1 MLDVTMQQVADTL
14 GLGLPLPVLD
24 HTGLSGR
31 YDAVFGFA
39 VDQLTPSAGSSDN
52 EIGLPPIPV
61 ALEKQLGLK
70 LIKQNARV
78 EVFVIDHI
86 GCLSEN

>member
-24 HTGLSGR
+24 HTGLTGR
-31 YDAVFGFA
+31 YDAIFGFA

-61 ALEKQLGLK
+61 AFEKQLGLT
-70 LIKQNARV
+70 LVKQNALV
-78 EVFVIDHI
+78 ELFVINHI
-86 GCLSEN
+86 GSLSEN

>member
-14 GLGLPLPVLD
+14 GLGLPLSVLD

-39 VDQLTPSAGSSDN
+39 VDELPLTPPMTKSVSRQFPSRSKSN
-52 EIGLPPIPV
+52 SV
-61 ALEKQLGLK
+61 
-70 LIKQNARV
+70 
-78 EVFVIDHI
+78 
-86 GCLSEN
+86 